1 MEFNDFQPIYVQIM
15 DYFKY
20 KIIRGELK
28 PNEKIPSV
36 RDVSSVLK
44 VNPNTVQRSF
54 QELKNEGIIYSQRG
68 LGNFITSDEKILKE
82 LNVVKGRE
90 IISNFYNEIKS
101 LGLNKE
107 ECFNLLEEEWQA
119 HEQSNWNKRTK

>member
-36 RDVSSVLK
+36 RDMSSILK

-68 LGNFITSDEKILKE
+68 LGNFITSDEKILKD
-82 LNVVKGRE
+82 LKVDKGRE
-90 IISNFYNEIKS
+90 IISNFYSEIKS

-119 HEQSNWNKRTK
+119 NEQSN

>member
-36 RDVSSVLK
+36 RDMSSILK

-68 LGNFITSDEKILKE
+68 LGNFITSDEKILKD
-82 LNVVKGRE
+82 LKVDKGRE
-90 IISNFYNEIKS
+90 IISNFYSEIKS

-119 HEQSNWNKRTK
+119 NEQSNWNKRIK

>member
-90 IISNFYNEIKS
+90 IISYFYNEIKS

>member
-20 KIIRGELK
+20 KIIRGELN

-82 LNVVKGRE
+82 LKVVKGRE

-119 HEQSNWNKRTK
+119 NEQSNWNKRIK

>member
-20 KIIRGELK
+20 KIIRGELN

-82 LNVVKGRE
+82 LKVVKGRE

-107 ECFNLLEEEWQA
+107 ECFNLLEEEWHA
-119 HEQSNWNKRTK
+119 HEQSN

>member
-20 KIIRGELK
+20 KIIRGELN

-68 LGNFITSDEKILKE
+68 LGNFITSDEKILKD
-82 LNVVKGRE
+82 LKVDKGRE
-90 IISNFYNEIKS
+90 IISNFYSEIKS

-119 HEQSNWNKRTK
+119 NEQSN

>member
-20 KIIRGELK
+20 KIIRGELN

-68 LGNFITSDEKILKE
+68 LGNFITSDEKILKD
-82 LNVVKGRE
+82 LKVDKGRE
-90 IISNFYNEIKS
+90 IISNFYSEIKS

-119 HEQSNWNKRTK
+119 NEQSNWNKRIK

>member
-107 ECFNLLEEEWQA
+107 ECFNLLEEEWQE
-119 HEQSNWNKRTK
+119 HEQSNWNKRIK

>member
-68 LGNFITSDEKILKE
+68 LGNFVTSDEKILKE
-82 LNVVKGRE
+82 LKVVKGRE
-90 IISNFYNEIKS
+90 IVSGFYSEIKC
-101 LGLNKE
+101 LVLNKE

-119 HEQSNWNKRTK
+119 NEQSNWNKRTK